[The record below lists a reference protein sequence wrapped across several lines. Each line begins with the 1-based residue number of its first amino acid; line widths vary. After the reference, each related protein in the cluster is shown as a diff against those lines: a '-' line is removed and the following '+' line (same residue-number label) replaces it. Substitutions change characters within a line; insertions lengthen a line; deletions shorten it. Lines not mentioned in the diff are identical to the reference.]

1 MSKSKSVSYGKRY
14 GVITS
19 SSSSLSYSF
28 AFQRRVFG
36 QSSEVP
42 VKDVIFLVPNL
53 KVMFLFPAVGVI
65 TTEI

>member
-19 SSSSLSYSF
+19 SSSLSFPF